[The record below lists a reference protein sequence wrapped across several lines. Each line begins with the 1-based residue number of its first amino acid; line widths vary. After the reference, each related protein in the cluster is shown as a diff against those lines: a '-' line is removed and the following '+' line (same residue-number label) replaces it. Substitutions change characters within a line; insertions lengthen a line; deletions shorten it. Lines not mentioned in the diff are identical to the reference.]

1 MALAKLSS
9 ALLIERIF
17 PQSRRAKVA
26 LFGSIAL
33 FAIFSTFAV
42 AFQCGIPQ
50 WTMHALQCGN
60 GGLSIAATA
69 INIVTDLLLASW
81 IVPTFWEMSLNKE
94 KSIAVAM
101 LFGVRAM

>member
-42 AFQCGIPQ
+42 AFQCGIPR

-60 GGLSIAATA
+60 GGLSTAATA
-69 INIVTDLLLASW
+69 INIATDLLVAFW
-81 IVPTFWEMSLNKE
+81 VVPTFWKMSLDKE